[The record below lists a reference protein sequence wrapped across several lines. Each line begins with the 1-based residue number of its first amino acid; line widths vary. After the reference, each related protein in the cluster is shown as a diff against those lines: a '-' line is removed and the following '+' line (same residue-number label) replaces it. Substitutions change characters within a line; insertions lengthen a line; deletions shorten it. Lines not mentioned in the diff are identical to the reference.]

1 MQRKWF
7 LISFLSNNL
16 EQVLNNNITEK
27 DLVEG
32 CIADK
37 RQYQET
43 LYKEYADKMFTV
55 SLTYT
60 DDEDEACDILQ
71 EGFIKV
77 FRNLHKFNF
86 EGSFEGWIRKII
98 VNTALEHYRK
108 RVREEENLS
117 VYETHIEPQI
127 EGILDTINANELIK
141 LVNELPSKAAMVLK
155 LYAIEGYGH
164 KEIAEQMGVTVGTS
178 KSQLNRARF
187 LLKQSMS
194 KTHG

>member
-164 KEIAEQMGVTVGTS
+164 KEIAEQLGVTVGTS

>member
-1 MQRKWF
+1 M
-7 LISFLSNNL
+7 
-16 EQVLNNNITEK
+16 EQVLKNNITEK

-37 RQYQET
+37 RQYQEA
-43 LYKEYADKMFTV
+43 LYKKYADKMFTV

-86 EGSFEGWIRKII
+86 EGSFEGWVRKII

-108 RVREEENLS
+108 KVRQEENLS
-117 VYETHIEPQI
+117 VYETYIEPQI
-127 EGILDTINANELIK
+127 EGILDSINANELIK

-155 LYAIEGYGH
+155 LYAIEGYSH
-164 KEIAEQMGVTVGTS
+164 KEISEQLGVTVGTS

-187 LLKQSMS
+187 LLKKSIS
-194 KTHG
+194 KTNG

>member
-1 MQRKWF
+1 M
-7 LISFLSNNL
+7 
-16 EQVLNNNITEK
+16 EQVLIHNITEQ

-37 RQYQET
+37 RQYQEA
-43 LYKEYADKMFTV
+43 LYKKYADKMFTV

-86 EGSFEGWIRKII
+86 DGSFEGWVRKII

-108 RVREEENLS
+108 RVRQEENLS

-164 KEIAEQMGVTVGTS
+164 KEIAEQLGVTVGTS

-187 LLKQSMS
+187 LLKESIS

>member
-1 MQRKWF
+1 MIIKTTK
-7 LISFLSNNL
+7 L
-16 EQVLNNNITEK
+16 EKVLTDNITEK

-32 CIADK
+32 CIADE

-43 LYKEYADKMFTV
+43 LYRKYADKMFTV
-55 SLTYT
+55 CLTYC
-60 DDEDEACDILQ
+60 DDEDDACDTLQ

-86 EGSFEGWIRKII
+86 DGSFEGWVRRII

-117 VYETHIEPQI
+117 VYETQIEPQM
-127 EGILDTINANELIK
+127 EGILDTINAKELIK

-155 LYAIEGYGH
+155 LYAIEGYAH
-164 KEIAEQMGVTVGTS
+164 KEIADQLGVTVGTS

-187 LLKQSMS
+187 LLKESMS
-194 KTHG
+194 KIHG

>member
-1 MQRKWF
+1 
-7 LISFLSNNL
+7 
-16 EQVLNNNITEK
+16 
-27 DLVEG
+27 
-32 CIADK
+32 
-37 RQYQET
+37 
-43 LYKEYADKMFTV
+43 MFTV

-86 EGSFEGWIRKII
+86 EGSFEGWVRKII

-108 RVREEENLS
+108 KVRQEENLS
-117 VYETHIEPQI
+117 VYETYIEPQI
-127 EGILDTINANELIK
+127 EGILDSINANELIK

-155 LYAIEGYGH
+155 LYAIEGYSH
-164 KEIAEQMGVTVGTS
+164 KEISEQLGVTVGTS

-187 LLKQSMS
+187 LLKKSIS
-194 KTHG
+194 KTNG

>member
-1 MQRKWF
+1 
-7 LISFLSNNL
+7 L
-16 EQVLNNNITEK
+16 EQVLKNNITEK

-37 RQYQET
+37 RQYQEA
-43 LYKEYADKMFTV
+43 LYKKYADKMFTV

-86 EGSFEGWIRKII
+86 EGSFEGWVRKII

-108 RVREEENLS
+108 KVRQEENLS
-117 VYETHIEPQI
+117 VYETYIEPQI
-127 EGILDTINANELIK
+127 EGILDSINANELIK

-155 LYAIEGYGH
+155 LYAIEGYSH
-164 KEIAEQMGVTVGTS
+164 KEISEQLGVTVGTS

-187 LLKQSMS
+187 LLKKSIS
-194 KTHG
+194 KTNG

>member
-1 MQRKWF
+1 
-7 LISFLSNNL
+7 L
-16 EQVLNNNITEK
+16 EQVLTNNITEK

-32 CIADK
+32 CIADE

-43 LYKEYADKMFTV
+43 LYRKYADKMFTV
-55 SLTYT
+55 CLTYS
-60 DDEDEACDILQ
+60 DDEDDACDILQ

-86 EGSFEGWIRKII
+86 EGSFEGWVRRII

-108 RVREEENLS
+108 RVKEEENLS
-117 VYETHIEPQI
+117 VYETYIEPQI
-127 EGILDTINANELIK
+127 EGVLDKINSDELIK
-141 LVNELPSKAAMVLK
+141 LKAAMVLK

-164 KEIAEQMGVTVGTS
+164 KEIAEQLGVTVGTS

-187 LLKQSMS
+187 LLKESMS
-194 KTHG
+194 KIHG